1 MKKPLAVTALAI
13 MLILIAGSVFADT
26 ELSFDGA
33 GWIGIPRAETEQTLS
48 DAGYTVNKEVEAT
61 PDSPAYVIWTGS
73 GNPSTVRVYFD
84 EQSLSVRAEIL
95 FMNNPEA
102 SVSLSDSL
110 TRKWG
115 EPEQCEFQGYTV
127 SSWSGGGFCYDLWA
141 SGFNDNK
148 IIALFIAPADND
160 D

>member
-73 GNPSTVRVYFD
+73 VRKYY
-84 EQSLSVRAEIL
+84 EQLNAWIIQMN
-95 FMNNPEA
+95 FNNPWKSHA
-102 SVSLSDSL
+102 HSV
-110 TRKWG
+110 
-115 EPEQCEFQGYTV
+115 Y
-127 SSWSGGGFCYDLWA
+127 
-141 SGFNDNK
+141 
-148 IIALFIAPADND
+148 
-160 D
+160 